1 MYALLQDTLRLLR
14 AEMPWLFPLC
24 FGLFGACIGSFLNVV
39 IYRSPRG
46 LSLSDPARSFCPRC
60 EKEIPWYLNIP
71 LLSWLVLRGKCASCG
86 GRIPFRYWLV
96 EAATAGLF
104 VAATMYYAQEDLL
117 AQLLLCLWLAMAV
130 VMISI
135 DAERM
140 EVLPKHALLAAAAG
154 LGFAAF
160 APWLIDGTALEASDG
175 LMWSAAGAIAGF
187 ILMKAVAFAGKLL
200 FGHRRIRHEEP
211 APWNLR
217 QCDDGEDI
225 ILTLP
230 DGPMS
235 WAELFAEPGNRLI
248 LEDATLFIDGAEVP
262 GGTLTFTADSVSTE
276 TGTAYPLED
285 CDTLS
290 GTFRGLRT
298 SRAAM
303 GSGDAWI
310 MLAIGALCGWEGVVF
325 TLIAAS
331 LLGIVGGLATKVGRG
346 NPMPFGP
353 YLLAAAILWVFGGSS
368 LWNWYTGY
376 FT

>member
-1 MYALLQDTLRLLR
+1 MYELLQDTLRALR
-14 AEMPWLFPLC
+14 FEIPWLFPLC

-46 LSLSDPARSFCPRC
+46 LSLTDPARSFCPRC

-86 GRIPFRYWLV
+86 GGIPFRYWLV

-104 VAATMYYAQEDLL
+104 VASTLYYAQEDLL
-117 AQLLLCLWLAMAV
+117 AQLLLCFWLSLAV
-130 VMISI
+130 VMIAI

-140 EVLPKHALLAAAAG
+140 EVLPKHALLATAAG
-154 LGFAAF
+154 LGFSAC
-160 APWLIDGTALEASDG
+160 APWLIDGAGLEASDG
-175 LMWSAAGAIAGF
+175 LMWSVAGAIAGF
-187 ILMKAVAFAGKLL
+187 VLMKTVAFAGKLM
-200 FGHRRIRHEEP
+200 FGHRRMRHDEP
-211 APWNLR
+211 AAWKLR
-217 QCDDGEDI
+217 QSDDGEDI
-225 ILTLP
+225 LLTLP
-230 DGPMS
+230 HESMS
-235 WAELFAEPGNRLI
+235 WTELFAEPGNRLVM
-248 LEDATLFIDGAEVP
+248 EDATLFIDGSEVP

-276 TGTAYPLED
+276 TGTTYPLEN

-290 GTFRGLRT
+290 GTFRILHT

-310 MLAIGALCGWEGVVF
+310 MLSIGALCGWEGVVF

-331 LLGIVGGLATKVGRG
+331 LLGIVGGLATKVGRRT
-346 NPMPFGP
+346 PMPFGP
-353 YLLAAAILWVFGGSS
+353 YLLAAAIVWIFGGSS